1 MSEGDNMK
9 DKNSHSSES
18 RAPGTTTI
26 APNVLVTIA
35 QLTALRVEG
44 VVGLAPLPP
53 AVDRLFRRGLGDGV
67 DIAVEDGEVNAEL
80 YLVLAPNV
88 NVRDVSRQVQSQVA
102 RAIEEM
108 VGMQAARIDVHIQD
122 IAYGDPAE

>member
-1 MSEGDNMK
+1 MSETSNE
-9 DKNSHSSES
+9 NTES
-18 RAPGTTTI
+18 RAPGTTSI

-44 VVGLAPLPP
+44 VVGLAPLPA

-67 DIAVEDGEVNAEL
+67 DIEVKDGEVNVEL

-122 IAYGDPAE
+122 IGYGEPPE